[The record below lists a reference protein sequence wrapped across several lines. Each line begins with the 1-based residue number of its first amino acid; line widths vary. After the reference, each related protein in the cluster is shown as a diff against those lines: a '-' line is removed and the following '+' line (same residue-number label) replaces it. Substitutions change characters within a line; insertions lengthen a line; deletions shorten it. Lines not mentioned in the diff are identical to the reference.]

1 MGVSLHVDVVLVQKT
16 TNSKL
21 FPEAIRPTHAKKLK
35 IKRHLRKPR
44 KLNEINILVDK
55 KGVKKG

>member
-21 FPEAIRPTHAKKLK
+21 FPETIRPTHAKKLK

-55 KGVKKG
+55 K